1 MSEEEIV
8 KDTEEKTPE
17 KVGIFRKKSIERI
30 SSPEQLHDYIRV
42 TTPGVWLVLIAII
55 ILLVGVVI
63 CIQGICR
70 WYAQRHV
77 LEQPINGIQ
86 EHASLSR

>member
-8 KDTEEKTPE
+8 KDTEEKKPE

-42 TTPGVWLVLIAII
+42 TTPSVWLVLIAII

-63 CIQGICR
+63 WAVFGKLELQNIADEIIQI
-70 WYAQRHV
+70 A
-77 LEQPINGIQ
+77 PIELVTN
-86 EHASLSR
+86 